1 MPTVNFVRKRQKE
14 LSKVEVQDQKYL
26 KQAFYLIGAVVA
38 VFAIAIGARIGLSLL
53 VNNTNTQINQIK
65 KTIANKQEI
74 EGQYVIFM
82 RKVDILVDLF
92 SQRKEKQEAIAYFS
106 SLFDASL
113 GVRISQL
120 TYTQATH
127 TLDFTLRA
135 PSVFIIQRVF
145 DTLRSSG
152 VRERYPTFSIQRLTR
167 GDDGSYGLV
176 INLPLPTR
184 PADEM
189 LDTEITPLLD
199 EFGEPVQ
206 MEGELPLEGA
216 EDTQPEDLPVDEAT
230 GEQAP
235 PESVE

>member
-65 KTIANKQEI
+65 KNIANKQEI

-82 RKVDILVDLF
+82 KKVDILVDLF

-106 SLFDASL
+106 SLFDSSL

-120 TYTQATH
+120 TYTQETH

-135 PSVFIIQRVF
+135 PSVFVIQKVF
-145 DTLRSSG
+145 ETLRSNG

-167 GDDGSYGLV
+167 GNDGAYGLV

-184 PADEM
+184 PADEI
-189 LDTEITPLLD
+189 LDTEISPLLD
-199 EFGEPVQ
+199 EFGEPIQV
-206 MEGELPLEGA
+206 ESELPTEGVEGA
-216 EDTQPEDLPVDEAT
+216 PSETLPVDEASGDQVT
-230 GEQAP
+230 
-235 PESVE
+235 PEPVE